1 MKTNRGPPYPT
12 TLQVTG
18 DIIFS
23 RRDAEDGINLIRGH
37 LFDANNDSILAH
49 LISACPDEERDGWF
63 TVRHMPAAPCPFVL
77 LDRGNEHARKVP
89 EEVDGSDPSAPVM
102 DWDHLMLSGTAVL
115 QRIDNE
121 RKCGALAGLT
131 FMGPDKGW
139 CRFDVRINFAE
150 AEVEFPLPLQSLV
163 NFDGILDRVDLG
175 GIPLIRA
182 HQLVPVGRADPDL
195 KEILA

>member
-63 TVRHMPAAPCPFVL
+63 TVRHMPAATCPFVL

-89 EEVDGSDPSAPVM
+89 EEVD
-102 DWDHLMLSGTAVL
+102 
-115 QRIDNE
+115 
-121 RKCGALAGLT
+121 GLT